1 MNNINN
7 RYNRFNNNNRFNING
22 QFNRN
27 VPINNTLN
35 NTQNDNVLKIKFNAL
50 TTNGIILKEEVY
62 KPSMS
67 NPKLYNEFPNILFV
81 PSIKITRGLFA
92 NSLGDD
98 DIKKIFLS
106 PAQLNNFIQ
115 RIKEKNMYKPI
126 TIKDAKEKGIIYNNI
141 KFILDLFFVKGDR
154 LVLNGVSYIIN
165 NYVWNNKYELKYRT
179 GIKIPS
185 VELALDIYLHKG
197 DELSFTD
204 STRLNCSQKKLDIVN
219 DYNVLVGLNEKNKKT
234 ANIADMPINTTSD
247 QSKNTSKLSN
257 IGRRRARNTVGGRKR
272 HSKRSKRTTRKRY

>member
-7 RYNRFNNNNRFNING
+7 RYNGYNDINRFNRNG
-22 QFNRN
+22 QFNSN
-27 VPINNTLN
+27 VPIINTLN
-35 NTQNDNVLKIKFNAL
+35 NTTSDNILKIKFNAL
-50 TTNGIILKEEVY
+50 TTNGIIVKNELY
-62 KPSMS
+62 KPLMS

-81 PSIKITRGLFA
+81 PSIKITKGLFE
-92 NSLGDD
+92 NTLGDD

-141 KFILDLFFVKGDR
+141 KFILDLFFVKGDK
-154 LVLNGVSYIIN
+154 LVLQDTSYIIN
-165 NYVWNNKYELKYRT
+165 NYEWNNKYELKYKT
-179 GIKIPS
+179 GTKNPS
-185 VELALDIYLHKG
+185 VEISLDIYLHKG

-204 STRLNCSQKKLDIVN
+204 STRINCSKKKLDIVN
-219 DYNVLVGLNEKNKKT
+219 DYNTLVGLNKKNEKT

-257 IGRRRARNTVGGRKR
+257 RRRRRTRTTVGGRKR
-272 HSKRSKRTTRKRY
+272 HSKRSKRTMRKRY